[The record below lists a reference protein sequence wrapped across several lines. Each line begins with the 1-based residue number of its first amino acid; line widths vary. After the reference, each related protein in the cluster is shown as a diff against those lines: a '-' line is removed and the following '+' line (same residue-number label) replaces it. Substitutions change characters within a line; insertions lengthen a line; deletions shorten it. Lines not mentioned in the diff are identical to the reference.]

1 MFSKPIKQ
9 PRFNEITSN
18 EITSQIIS
26 LSDYIKYSPTI
37 TKMKMPELKYICK
50 NNKLHVS
57 GTKPVL
63 IQRIHEYYQNCI
75 FAIKLQKMVRG
86 YFVRL
91 SFKLRG
97 IAYKNRKICTNTTD
111 FYTMEP
117 LSEIPYYKFYSYTDA
132 HKFTYGFDIDSL
144 IELYKKKGKITNP
157 YNREKITIYTL
168 NKILK
173 LYRIIKM
180 IYGYLDIVPVEEP
193 SSSSMQNSMHQMNII
208 SNTIIQAAPN
218 LSNLVGINS
227 LATPNTSTPSIPIV
241 IPSLASQS
249 VQMTEQQLSVIRE
262 RPLQERIIAVFMDI
276 DQLGHYTDVS
286 WFTNLEKRQFYNFFR
301 EIYNIWRFRAQLTYM
316 TKYRICPYDPISNVF
331 PALNYDIITIDTL
344 KEGCLQIIE
353 NMVYMGQ
360 DDEYRNLGAFHVL
373 TALTV
378 ISLPAR
384 TAMPWLYES
393 IYLY

>member
-9 PRFNEITSN
+9 SIFNETSVN

-26 LSDYIKYSPTI
+26 LPDYIKYNSTI
-37 TKMKMPELKYICK
+37 TKMKIPELKYICK
-50 NNKLHVS
+50 NNKLHIS

-63 IQRIHEYYQNCI
+63 ISRIHEYYKKCI

-97 IAYKNRKICTNTTD
+97 IAYKDRQICTNTTD

-173 LYRIIKM
+173 LHRIIKI
-180 IYGYLDIVPVEEP
+180 IYGYLDIVQFEET
-193 SSSSMQNSMHQMNII
+193 SSISMQNNMYQTNII
-208 SNTIIQAAPN
+208 SNAILQAADE
-218 LSNLVGINS
+218 
-227 LATPNTSTPSIPIV
+227 LATFNLAIPNMSTLSPTIPIV
-241 IPSLASQS
+241 ILNPSI
-249 VQMTEQQLSVIRE
+249 QMTEQQLSVIRE
-262 RPLQERIIAVFMDI
+262 RPLHDRILAVFMDI

-301 EIYNIWRFRAQLTYM
+301 EIYNIWRFRAQLTFM
-316 TKYRICPYDPISNVF
+316 TKYKICPYDPISNVF

-384 TAMPWLYES
+384 AAMPWLYES